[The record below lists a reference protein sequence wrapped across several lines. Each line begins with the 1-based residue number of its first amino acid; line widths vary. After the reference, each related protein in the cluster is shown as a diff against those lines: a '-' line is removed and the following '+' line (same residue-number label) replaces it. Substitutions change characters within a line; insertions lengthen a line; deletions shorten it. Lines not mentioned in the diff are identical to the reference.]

1 MRYLGVR
8 GGEKNGLIRSRLMLR
23 RIFGAPGRT
32 NPRRCRRFEGRGVG
46 ALSCL
51 QSFGLALVIVGCQ
64 YARAIAIGLA
74 RMIALTITLRIN
86 DVDGLEHF
94 VSVRD

>member
-1 MRYLGVR
+1 MRYFGLLG
-8 GGEKNGLIRSRLMLR
+8 GGKNGLIKPRLILK
-23 RIFGAPGRT
+23 RIFGARG
-32 NPRRCRRFEGRGVG
+32 RRFPSRGRGYEGRGVM
-46 ALSCL
+46 ALSLL

-64 YARAIAIGLA
+64 YARAIAIRLA